1 MSDRDE
7 PEQDL
12 TPEQEAQVRRLLAD
26 ARHTDP
32 MPGVVVDRLDRVLAG
47 LGDDAARQATVVR
60 LADRRRTAT
69 RWLVAAAAV
78 VVVGVGG
85 NQVLDGFTGSSGA
98 DDASSPAAEAAQ
110 DEDQVSEDGAT
121 GGPTRGEAEPQSPGD
136 RAQLAKVRPQMFAED
151 ADALRDGVAAYDYE
165 LVDGTRS
172 ENYADL
178 AAAVCPTGAWGAG
191 RYVAVRY
198 AGDPGW
204 IVYRKPEGDTQEAD
218 LFLCGS
224 ELARRSLTL
233 PYP

>member
-7 PEQDL
+7 HDQTL
-12 TPEQEAQVRRLLAD
+12 TPEQEAQLRRLLAE

-32 MPGVVVDRLDRVLAG
+32 MPADVVARLDRVLDG
-47 LGDDAARQATVVR
+47 LADEPARAAKVVR

-69 RWLVAAAAV
+69 RLLVAAAAV
-78 VVVGVGG
+78 VVLGVGG
-85 NQVLDGFTGSSGA
+85 SQVVDGLGSAGMDAMTGSEEE
-98 DDASSPAAEAAQ
+98 PAA
-110 DEDQVSEDGAT
+110 DEDLVEGGNAPEATNGEGA
-121 GGPTRGEAEPQSPGD
+121 PRDNDLQ
-136 RAQLAKVRPQMFAED
+136 RFVAKVRPDSFADD
-151 ADALRDGVAAYDYE
+151 ATALRDLVPSSDSAYQQSGSAVDEE
-165 LVDGTRS
+165 LAGD
-172 ENYADL
+172 
-178 AAAVCPTGAWGAG
+178 VCPTGAWGTG

-204 IVYRKPEGDTQEAD
+204 IVFRRPQGDTQVAD

>member
-7 PEQDL
+7 PELEL
-12 TPEQEAQVRRLLAD
+12 TPEQEAQVRRLLSD
-26 ARHTDP
+26 ARHTAP
-32 MPGVVVDRLDRVLAG
+32 MPGDVVARLDRVLAG
-47 LGDDAARQATVVR
+47 LDADQAREATVVR
-60 LADRRRTAT
+60 LADRRRKAT

-85 NQVLDGFTGSSGA
+85 NQLLDGLNGFSGA
-98 DDASSPAAEAAQ
+98 DDASSPAAETQ
-110 DEDQVSEDGAT
+110 DEDNAVGAESPESTDGDA
-121 GGPTRGEAEPQSPGD
+121 APQTPGD
-136 RAQLAKVRPQMFAED
+136 RAPLAKVRPQMLADD
-151 ADALRDGVAAYDYE
+151 AATVRDGVAGYAYSFVAGQRNQDDAE
-165 LVDGTRS
+165 
-172 ENYADL
+172 L
-178 AAAVCPTGAWGAG
+178 AAAVCPIGDWGSG

-204 IVYRKPEGDTQEAD
+204 IVFRKPEGDTQEAD